1 MRTLGTLISTLTIV
15 AACGRFASAPAVS
28 PGQSVQLQVE
38 QTAIVAGSTVRVQF
52 IRAADSRCPLDA
64 VCITAGAAVIDLVLS
79 GSGPTQA
86 VTLQLG
92 PKPMT
97 ATYGGLLLEATA
109 LDPFPSL
116 QQPRG
121 AQTLTLRITAL

>member
-15 AACGRFASAPAVS
+15 AACGRFASATEVS

-52 IRAADSRCPLDA
+52 IRAADSRCPVDA
-64 VCITAGAAVIDLVLS
+64 VCITAGAAVIDLMLS

-92 PKPMT
+92 PKPIT

-116 QQPRG
+116 RQARD
-121 AQTLTLRITAL
+121 AQTLTLRITAW